1 MKRRRSAWLRAS
13 RALLGSA
20 LLACTALLA
29 CGAPR
34 PGARAGAAAARG
46 TGSGAGLDA
55 RSTWQAAQR
64 VFDARCVVCH
74 GCYDAPCQLQLGT
87 FEGIAR
93 GASTEEVYD
102 GSRLLAIEPTRLFVD
117 AHGAAAW
124 RERGFHTVL
133 PERDQQDPRHSLLV
147 RMLQLKRAHP
157 LPPGPV
163 LSDEDFDLG
172 LDRAQVCTEQDDFDD
187 FAEEHPLWGMPY
199 ALPALTEAEHATLL
213 AWVEA
218 GAPHADEPPP
228 SREYADAIER
238 WEQFLNERSPKA
250 RLSARYI
257 YEHLFLATLYFDDAE
272 PEAGARRFFRLVRS
286 RTPPGRALDEIAT
299 RRPFDD
305 PGVREF
311 YYRLVPRS
319 GAPLLKTHMPY
330 ALSDAR
336 LARFRALFLEPS
348 YRVNKL
354 PSYEPELSANP
365 FKAFRAL
372 PVRARY
378 RFMLEEAEFTMM
390 GFIKGPVCRGQ
401 IALNVIQ
408 ERFWITFVNPDV
420 PWLDAE
426 AEFLAKHDD
435 DLDLPAESGSNA
447 RLLSWFGLARKQRRF
462 LRVKSEFL
470 DKLARQGTEISLGA
484 IWNGDGANPNA
495 ALTVLRHY
503 DSATVVKGLVGGPPK
518 TSWVVGYSLL
528 ERIHYL
534 LVAGFD
540 VFGNLGHQLNTRMY
554 MDFLRME
561 GEYNFLLLLPPAR
574 RHKLVENWYR
584 GVSDSVKDEVYGQLA
599 SFDHPPDI
607 PYRSDTPELEL
618 FELQRDHLAAALS
631 TQYELS
637 QLGAPALREDL
648 ERLSGVSG
656 VAASL
661 FPEVSLLAI
670 EARDGSV
677 QYASLLRESEH
688 TNVAQL
694 FGEDARR
701 LPEQDRLTV
710 VDGFLGAY
718 PNALFLVAREEL
730 SAFVSAA
737 AALRDEAGYLKLR
750 ERFGVLRTSRHF
762 WSHSDRMHEAA
773 RALDPLRAG
782 LLDFNRLDP
791 R

>member
-1 MKRRRSAWLRAS
+1 VRQR
-13 RALLGSA
+13 
-20 LLACTALLA
+20 
-29 CGAPR
+29 GAPR
-34 PGARAGAAAARG
+34 LACLLLCGALFGCGASRPDAREAPARG
-46 TGSGAGLDA
+46 TAPSPDA
-55 RSTWQAAQR
+55 RAAWEAAQR
-64 VFDARCVVCH
+64 VFDGRCVVCH

-93 GASTEEVYD
+93 GASKEEVYD
-102 GSRLLAIEPTRLFVD
+102 GSRLLAIEPTRLFID
-117 AHGAAAW
+117 AHGSAAW
-124 RERGFHTVL
+124 RERGFHAVL
-133 PERDQQDPRHSLLV
+133 PEREQRDPRRSLLV
-147 RMLQLKRAHP
+147 RMLQLKREHP
-157 LPPGPV
+157 LPTASV
-163 LSDEDFDLG
+163 LSEEEFDLG
-172 LDRAQVCTEQDDFDD
+172 LDRAQVCSEEDDFED

-199 ALPALTEAEHATLL
+199 ALPGLTEAEHATLL

-218 GAPHADEPPP
+218 GAPHADEPPLTP
-228 SREYADAIER
+228 ELTESIER
-238 WEQFLNERSPKA
+238 WEQFLNERTRKA
-250 RLSARYI
+250 QLSARYI
-257 YEHLFLATLYFDDAE
+257 FEHLFLAMLYFEDAE
-272 PEAGARRFFRLVRS
+272 PHAGARRFFRLVRS
-286 RTPPGRALDEIAT
+286 RTPPGREVDEIAT

-319 GAPLLKTHMPY
+319 GAALVKTHMPY

-336 LARFRALFLEPS
+336 LARFRALFSEPS
-348 YRVNKL
+348 YLVTKL
-354 PSYEPELSANP
+354 PSYASEVGSNP
-365 FKAFRAL
+365 FKAFRQL
-372 PVRARY
+372 PVRSRY

-408 ERFWITFVNPDV
+408 ERFWITFVDPDV

-426 AEFLAKHDD
+426 AEFLAKNDD
-435 DLDLPAESGSNA
+435 ELDLPAGAGSNA

-462 LRVKSEFL
+462 LRVKSQFL
-470 DKLARQGTEISLGA
+470 DKLARGGTKASLAA
-484 IWNGDGANPNA
+484 IWDGDGVNPNA
-495 ALTVLRHY
+495 ALTVLSHY

-518 TSWVVGYSLL
+518 TAWVVGYALL

-540 VFGNLGHQLNTRMY
+540 VFGNLGHQLTTRMY

-561 GEYNFLLLLPPAR
+561 GEYNFLLLLPPPR
-574 RHKLVENWYR
+574 RHELVESWYR
-584 GVSDSVKDEVYGQLA
+584 GVSDDVKDEVYGQLA
-599 SFDHPPDI
+599 SFDHPPGI
-607 PYRSDTPELEL
+607 PYATDAPELEL
-618 FELQRDHLAAALS
+618 FERQREHVAAVLS

-637 QLGAPALREDL
+637 RVAAPALRENL
-648 ERLSGVSG
+648 ERLAQVRGL
-656 VAASL
+656 AASL

-677 QYASLLRESEH
+677 HHVSLLRDSEH

-694 FGEDARR
+694 FSEDARR
-701 LPEQDRLTV
+701 LPEHDRLTV

-737 AALRDEAGYLKLR
+737 AVLRDQADYLKLR
-750 ERFGVLRTSRHF
+750 ERFGVLRTNPHF

-791 R
+791 Y